1 MKIYRYNQEIQEN
14 NQENE
19 NDIKKE
25 IKRNQMESSG
35 MEDRQRKNN
44 KSMIR
49 VTGGEKNKTKHSGPE
64 IIFNTL
70 ISENFPKI

>member
-1 MKIYRYNQEIQEN
+1 MKIYTYNQEIQEN

-25 IKRNQMESSG
+25 IKRNQKESSG
-35 MEDRQRKNN
+35 MEDRKRKNN

-49 VTGGEKNKTKHSGPE
+49 VTGVVGGT
-64 IIFNTL
+64 TVDQR
-70 ISENFPKI
+70 